1 MSGTFKFLGWA
12 LLVLALAYPHA
23 AGMVLAV
30 VGVVGGLVLGNFA
43 VLCLTVAV
51 VLLARVALRIYRYH
65 RMRRLRRLLLGTRW

>member
-1 MSGTFKFLGWA
+1 MSGTLKFLGWA

-43 VLCLTVAV
+43 VLCVTVAV
-51 VLLARVALRIYRYH
+51 LLLARVALRIYRHH